1 MIEELTDLAMIDGSQ
16 VADNAS
22 VLIIK
27 NNIKLISKVFFLH
40 QFEIDPTL
48 GIPIIV
54 FDSIRRLSRR
64 YILQKAIQSPAYCDS
79 FRLRSSQ
86 QVRFPSLHSA
96 YASRFS
102 SYTVMSSVDSLQQI
116 DVMDAGNQIS
126 LLSYLLHTY
135 FLFPDN
141 QANES
146 LLIEMLASNVLVSD
160 AVINHTRSSG
170 KYLLQIFAK
179 AIFAKNPDG
188 EINRN
193 FVRAS
198 DIYLLC
204 CKVGIEKRNVRD
216 SKIPPFSK
224 RYP

>member
-40 QFEIDPTL
+40 QFEIDTTL

-64 YILQKAIQSPAYCDS
+64 YILQKAIQFPAYRDS

-86 QVRFPSLHSA
+86 QVRFPSLYSA

-102 SYTVMSSVDSLQQI
+102 SYSVMSSVDSRQQI

-179 AIFAKNPDG
+179 AIF
-188 EINRN
+188 
-193 FVRAS
+193 S
-198 DIYLLC
+198 
-204 CKVGIEKRNVRD
+204 
-216 SKIPPFSK
+216 
-224 RYP
+224 

>member
-1 MIEELTDLAMIDGSQ
+1 
-16 VADNAS
+16 
-22 VLIIK
+22 
-27 NNIKLISKVFFLH
+27 
-40 QFEIDPTL
+40 
-48 GIPIIV
+48 
-54 FDSIRRLSRR
+54 
-64 YILQKAIQSPAYCDS
+64 
-79 FRLRSSQ
+79 
-86 QVRFPSLHSA
+86 
-96 YASRFS
+96 
-102 SYTVMSSVDSLQQI
+102 MSSVDSLQQI

-179 AIFAKNPDG
+179 AIFAKNSDG

-204 CKVGIEKRNVRD
+204 CKVGLKRG
-216 SKIPPFSK
+216 K
-224 RYP
+224 